1 MLMVESNLIR
11 IAVVGHTNVGKTSL
25 LRTLTRNRRFG
36 EVADEPGTTR
46 HVEAAKVMLNAQAAL
61 EWYDTPGL
69 EDSIGL
75 RDRVDAIESR
85 GVRLDG
91 PDRIER
97 FLKESKGL
105 ALFEQEQR
113 VLAQV
118 LQSDAMLYVVDARD
132 AVLEKHRD
140 EIHLLQSCARPL
152 LPVFNFTAGHNAD
165 VTPWIDVFA
174 RHGIHV
180 HLAFDT
186 VSPPI
191 NGQRE
196 MYATL
201 AQLMSR
207 YRTTFQAL
215 AIQADE
221 QRQNRLQAALS
232 LVADLCVT
240 AAAARQT
247 TLNEPQAIEAGVQQ
261 QRDLARGLESAMVEQ
276 LLALYEFG
284 PQDYLPP
291 CIDLSQ
297 GQWNVDLFSKQAM
310 TMAGVEVG
318 KGAAMGAIAGAAV
331 DFASVGLTF
340 GTGTL
345 VGAALGSAWQGA
357 GRFGSQLSAR
367 MLGKRE
373 IWLGDEVVMV
383 MAARNL
389 SLVVALE
396 HRGHAA
402 QGSIHLGQQSG
413 PVFDRETSQ
422 ALLKA
427 ITAARTHPG
436 WAAVSDQG
444 AVSMSRVKAV
454 TAVAD
459 CLSRSARL
467 PLKNPDGLQ

>member
-1 MLMVESNLIR
+1 
-11 IAVVGHTNVGKTSL
+11 
-25 LRTLTRNRRFG
+25 
-36 EVADEPGTTR
+36 
-46 HVEAAKVMLNAQAAL
+46 
-61 EWYDTPGL
+61 
-69 EDSIGL
+69 
-75 RDRVDAIESR
+75 
-85 GVRLDG
+85 
-91 PDRIER
+91 
-97 FLKESKGL
+97 
-105 ALFEQEQR
+105 
-113 VLAQV
+113 
-118 LQSDAMLYVVDARD
+118 
-132 AVLEKHRD
+132 
-140 EIHLLQSCARPL
+140 LQSCARPL

-186 VSPPI
+186 ISPPI
-191 NGQRE
+191 NGERE

-207 YRTTFQAL
+207 YRATFQAL
-215 AIQADE
+215 AMQADE
-221 QRQNRLQAALS
+221 QRQNRLQAALN

-247 TLNEPQAIEAGVQQ
+247 TLKEPQAIEAGVQQ
-261 QRDLARGLESAMVEQ
+261 QRELARGLESATVEQ

-291 CIDLSQ
+291 GIDLSQ

-413 PVFDRETSQ
+413 PVFDRDTSQ

-467 PLKNPDGLQ
+467 PLKTPDGLH